1 MKHPWI
7 LKLLALAAVLLALL
21 WALAQVSGIVAER
34 EARLREAQAGV
45 AASLAGP
52 QLLAGPVLQRQCTE
66 TWETEQ
72 GSGKDRTR
80 VTEKREFTLRSTP
93 GTLSMDAR
101 ATMEPRHRGI
111 FRVQGYVL
119 QATLTAQWADL
130 AALQPAR
137 EHEGSRLACAA
148 PVLWVEVADARGIRS
163 ARVQARGIEL
173 PVQPGSLRAD
183 PAQGVHA
190 GLQALWP
197 QVEVPAAE
205 PLQVKVLL
213 DLAGSQRL
221 AVVPAGELTQVR
233 LVSDW
238 PHPSFGG
245 RFSPVAQKVH
255 DQGFDASWQV
265 SALASTA
272 ARDMR
277 AGATELQSF
286 SVDFIDPVNAYV
298 LSDRATKYG
307 LLFIVLTFVAVGLVE
322 VLRRLRVHPVQ
333 YLLVGSALTVFFL
346 LLVSLS
352 EHLPFS
358 VSYLAASAACTA
370 LLAYYGSHVLGGW
383 RAGAVFGAA
392 LGVLYGALYVL
403 LQLEQTALVLGSVLL
418 FAVLAGVMVATRK
431 LDWYALGG
439 QWRTA
444 G

>member
-7 LKLLALAAVLLALL
+7 LKLLALAAVLLLLL
-21 WALAQVSGIVAER
+21 WALAQVGGIVAER
-34 EARLREAQAGV
+34 EARLREAQASV

-52 QLLAGPVLQRQCTE
+52 QSLAGPVLQRQCTE
-66 TWETEQ
+66 TWETVQ
-72 GSGKDRTR
+72 GTGKDRTR
-80 VTEKREFTLRSTP
+80 VAEKREFTLKSTP
-93 GTLSMDAR
+93 ATLGVDAR

-111 FRVQGYVL
+111 FRVQGYAL
-119 QATLTAQWADL
+119 KATLTAQWADL

-137 EHEGSRLACAA
+137 EHEASHLACAA

-163 ARVQARGIEL
+163 VQVQARGVEL

-183 PAQGVHA
+183 QAQGFHVS
-190 GLQALWP
+190 LQALWP
-197 QVEVPAAE
+197 QAEVPGTE
-205 PLQVKVLL
+205 PLQVQVTL
-213 DLAGSQRL
+213 DLAGSQQL
-221 AVVPAGELTQVR
+221 AFAPVGEQTQVR
-233 LVSDW
+233 LSSDW
-238 PHPSFGG
+238 PHPSFTG
-245 RFSPVAQKVH
+245 RFAPIRQKV
-255 DQGFDASWQV
+255 DEQGFDASWQV

-272 ARDMR
+272 AREMR
-277 AGATELQSF
+277 AGAAEVQTF
-286 SVDFIDPVNAYV
+286 SVSFIDPVNAYV

-333 YLLVGSALTVFFL
+333 YLLVGCALTVFFL

-418 FAVLAGVMVATRK
+418 FAVLAAVMVATRK
-431 LDWYALGG
+431 LDWYALAG

-444 G
+444 S